1 RGCHFQL
8 AYFRPE
14 TSFNPEHAR
23 LFEAN
28 RLTVVRQLRY
38 RTRPRRTGKTG
49 VEDGV
54 LDMALFL
61 NGLPLFTVELKVAPA
76 TVRTAIV
83 QYKND
88 RDPKEPLFA
97 FKRCLAHFAMDIE
110 LVYLTTRLDGKAT
123 VFLPFNQGR
132 DQGAG
137 NPHSRTHYPVAY
149 MWEDVWTKDSVL
161 ELVRQFV
168 HVVPDEKVDDKGR
181 KQKVLKLIFPRY
193 HQRDAVRRLVA
204 DAREKGPGQRY
215 LVQHSAG
222 SGKSNTI

>member
-1 RGCHFQL
+1 
-8 AYFRPE
+8 
-14 TSFNPEHAR
+14 
-23 LFEAN
+23 
-28 RLTVVRQLRY
+28 
-38 RTRPRRTGKTG
+38 
-49 VEDGV
+49 
-54 LDMALFL
+54 
-61 NGLPLFTVELKVAPA
+61 GLPLFTVELKVAPA
-76 TVRTAIV
+76 TVRSAIV
-83 QYKND
+83 QYQND

-97 FKRCLAHFAMDIE
+97 FKRCLAHFAMDTD

-123 VFLPFNQGR
+123 GFLPFNQGR

-137 NPHSRTHYPVAY
+137 NPPSRTHFPVAY
-149 MWEDVWTKDSVL
+149 MWEDVWTRDSVL
-161 ELVRQFV
+161 ELVKQFV

-181 KQKVLKLIFPRY
+181 KKKVLKLIFPRY